1 MHSSLSRRVSEGLA
15 RAAAMTDKKGATP
28 VPPAIRST
36 GGGVSGSRGGGVSG
50 SRGGGGGEWWIER
63 VCEY

>member
-1 MHSSLSRRVSEGLA
+1 MDREGV
-15 RAAAMTDKKGATP
+15 G
-28 VPPAIRST
+28 V
-36 GGGVSGSRGGGVSG
+36 GVSGGSRGGGVSG